1 MKIQTPMQTLRDH
14 LKNFDLLTEQFN
26 LTRKRFQHRK
36 SKSVMYP
43 YKDKKAIH
51 SDFLMVFYLDTLGKK
66 DSFGFKF
73 TYLDT
78 KKEEVIKEQYFEINF
93 KINGEIYNSKLFSIQ
108 EAKSILKFINN
119 SIKENHFD
127 KISFFE
133 FLKTNFMI
141 SDKELIDNYEL
152 FEAEFNKE
160 SKHLQKELVF
170 QEVNSNTLHRVI
182 IKKEVEL
189 HEFVNELEETRQIEI
204 LELRIKQLRS
214 IVNQKKLEKYNKLE
228 IKKYKDLLEH
238 SKSKIDIVIEDI
250 NRLIMKINKKFNI
263 KSSIVNKF
271 KNKFSQNDE
280 F

>member
-1 MKIQTPMQTLRDH
+1 MKTQTPMQTLRDH

-26 LTRKRFQHRK
+26 FTRKRFQHRK
-36 SKSVMYP
+36 PKSAMYP
-43 YKDKKAIH
+43 YEDKKAIH

-78 KKEEVIKEQYFEINF
+78 KKKQVIKEQYFEINF
-93 KINGEIYNSKLFSIQ
+93 KINGEIYNSKIFSIQ
-108 EAKSILKFINN
+108 EAKSVLKSINN
-119 SIKENHFD
+119 SIKENNFD

-152 FEAEFNKE
+152 FETEFNKE
-160 SKHLQKELVF
+160 SKHLKKELIF
-170 QEVNSNTLHRVI
+170 QQVSSNTLYRLI
-182 IKKEVEL
+182 RTKEVEL
-189 HEFVNELEETRQIEI
+189 YKFVNELEETKRIEM

-228 IKKYKDLLEH
+228 IKKYKDLLER

>member
-26 LTRKRFQHRK
+26 LKRKRFQHRK
-36 SKSVMYP
+36 SKSAIYP
-43 YKDKKAIH
+43 YEDKKAIH
-51 SDFLMVFYLDTLGKK
+51 SDFLMVFYLDALGKE

-73 TYLDT
+73 SYLDT
-78 KKEEVIKEQYFEINF
+78 KKKEVIKEQYFEINF
-93 KINGEIYNSKLFSIQ
+93 KINGEIYNSKIFSVQ
-108 EAKSILKFINN
+108 EAKSVLKFINN
-119 SIKENHFD
+119 SIKENNFD
-127 KISFFE
+127 KTSFFE

-141 SDKELIDNYEL
+141 SDKELTDNYEL
-152 FEAEFNKE
+152 FETEFNKE
-160 SKHLQKELVF
+160 SKYLQKELIF
-170 QEVNSNTLHRVI
+170 QEVNSNTLYRVI
-182 IKKEVEL
+182 RKKEIEL
-189 HEFVNELEETRQIEI
+189 HEFVNELEETRQIEM
-204 LELRIKQLRS
+204 LELRIKQLKS
-214 IVNQKKLEKYNKLE
+214 EVNQKKLEKYNKLE

>member
-1 MKIQTPMQTLRDH
+1 MQTLRDH

-26 LTRKRFQHRK
+26 LTRKRFQYRK
-36 SKSVMYP
+36 SKSAMYP
-43 YKDKKAIH
+43 YEDKKAIH
-51 SDFLMVFYLDTLGKK
+51 SDFLMVFYLDKLGKE

-78 KKEEVIKEQYFEINF
+78 KKKEVIKEQYFEINF
-93 KINGEIYNSKLFSIQ
+93 KINGEIYNSKIFSIQ
-108 EAKSILKFINN
+108 EAKSVLKFINN
-119 SIKENHFD
+119 SIKENNFD
-127 KISFFE
+127 KTSFFE

-141 SDKELIDNYEL
+141 SDKELTDNYEL
-152 FEAEFNKE
+152 FEIEFNKE
-160 SKHLQKELVF
+160 SKHLQKELIF
-170 QEVNSNTLHRVI
+170 QEVNSNTLRRVI

-189 HEFVNELEETRQIEI
+189 HEFVNELEETRQIEM

-228 IKKYKDLLEH
+228 IKKYKDLLER

-271 KNKFSQNDE
+271 KNKFSKNDE

>member
-26 LTRKRFQHRK
+26 LTRKKFQHRK
-36 SKSVMYP
+36 SKSAMYP
-43 YKDKKAIH
+43 YEDKKAIH
-51 SDFLMVFYLDTLGKK
+51 SDFLMVFYLDTLGKE

-78 KKEEVIKEQYFEINF
+78 KKKEVIKEQYFEINF
-93 KINGEIYNSKLFSIQ
+93 KINGEIYNSKVFSIQ
-108 EAKSILKFINN
+108 EAKSVFKFINH
-119 SIKENHFD
+119 SIKENNFD

-141 SDKELIDNYEL
+141 SDKELKDNYEL

-160 SKHLQKELVF
+160 SKYLQKELTF
-170 QEVNSNTLHRVI
+170 QEVNSNTLYRVI
-182 IKKEVEL
+182 RKKEVEL
-189 HEFVNELEETRQIEI
+189 HEFVNELEETIQIEM

-228 IKKYKDLLEH
+228 IKKYKDLLER

-271 KNKFSQNDE
+271 KNKFSKNDE